1 MLDVVHN
8 VQPTVLIG
16 VSGPAG
22 AFSEPIVCAMAE
34 RNKRPV
40 ILPLSNPTPREEA
53 TTADIEA
60 WTEGWALIGVG
71 SPFPPIM
78 RDGSLKVDQTN
89 NSRIFPVSASVT
101 IAVWLC
107 PARPRSIVHSAWI
120 RTTSTPI
127 ASLRGAAV
135 FIGQPVTRESRMRSC
150 ASHDEAVRLVCC
162 RVLYRNAREPA
173 VGWLLR
179 LFQPC

>member
-120 RTTSTPI
+120 RTTSTPDRFVAWRGRIHWTARHSRVEDAFMRI
-127 ASLRGAAV
+127 A
-135 FIGQPVTRESRMRSC
+135 
-150 ASHDEAVRLVCC
+150 
-162 RVLYRNAREPA
+162 
-173 VGWLLR
+173 
-179 LFQPC
+179 